1 VATFGACTSDGVI
14 NIDPS
19 VLSLS
24 LQRIEKNNFGASGIA
39 AMREA
44 LKYNKTLT
52 RLE

>member
-1 VATFGACTSDGVI
+1 VATLGASTSDGVI

-24 LQRIEKNNFGASGIA
+24 LQRIENNEFGALGLA
-39 AMREA
+39 AIREA
-44 LKYNKTLT
+44 LKRNKTLT

>member
-1 VATFGACTSDGVI
+1 MGASTSDGVI

-24 LQRIEKNNFGASGIA
+24 LQRIKKNKFGASGVA
-39 AMREA
+39 AIREA
-44 LKYNKTLT
+44 LKRNKTLT